1 MKNKL
6 LKNIALGIACTLGLG
21 SVIATGV
28 LLTQKQD
35 NVIESKAEQVY
46 EEEFYVGGVDIIADE
61 DHHVELGD
69 GYAEFDIET
78 NTLTLHN
85 CTYTGEGTFW
95 REYYYQEDYNDYRAA
110 LMLKDFYVDITIV
123 LEGENSFTCTGTED
137 YAAGVLIFSNHHHK
151 ATIVGEGSLT
161 AQGTAYGFYCRHVGL
176 IFESGTINA
185 ISTGA
190 TTGDIISSI
199 GYYIYTA
206 SSGSG
211 TEAYLHH
218 YKKGAVIN
226 AYGGT
231 LPSTSTYQGSYG
243 FRSASVY
250 NCIID
255 GATINA
261 TGGNV
266 NNSELYTVGFRC
278 TGTSM
283 TIRNN
288 TRIVA
293 KGGEGGKSYGI
304 DVGNSSKPVIISNDI
319 KYLEF
324 AGHTSAFVNPSRFK
338 NSIVGLYASEFDGSG
353 TLSTLGTNTGSN
365 GKNLTT
371 SNKNL
376 KFQRITA
383 DVTPFNGDY
392 DGNEHSISIT
402 NLDPADSTVEYS
414 IDNGETWS
422 TTLPTYVNAGEHSTK
437 YRFTKTYFPTAEG
450 VATVTINELDI
461 PNVSVTVTSET
472 IAYDG
477 QPHSPTIATSPSSTG
492 GFDVTFTYSA
502 TETGEFTAEIPEFID
517 AGTHTIYWKAT
528 CPNFKEASGSVQFTI
543 SETPTPTPEPDPGS
557 SESPSSESPSSETPT
572 SESSSSSEVTPIPP
586 SDTNGGLPGGAIA
599 LIAVGGTLGLGC
611 LALFALFLFNP
622 RYVVDYAAK
631 KVIRTIYVKE
641 HYDMVLLRDTHLR
654 KVRRNK
660 VDVYKTRAEAE
671 KALNK

>member
-1 MKNKL
+1 MKHNKL
-6 LKNIALGIACTLGLG
+6 FSKITRGIVCTLGLG
-21 SVIATGV
+21 SVITTGV

-35 NVIESKAEQVY
+35 NIIESKAEQVY
-46 EEEFYVGGVDIIADE
+46 EEEFYVGGVDIIADA
-61 DHHVELGD
+61 DHRVELGD
-69 GYAEFDIET
+69 GYAEFDMET
-78 NTLTLHN
+78 NTLTLNN
-85 CTYTGEGTFW
+85 CTYTGQGTFW
-95 REYYYQEDYNDYRAA
+95 REYYYQENYNDYRAA

-123 LEGENSFTCTGTED
+123 LVGDNTFTCTGTED
-137 YAAGVLIFSNHHHK
+137 YAAGALIFSNHYHK

-206 SSGSG
+206 SSGEG
-211 TEAYLHH
+211 TEAYLHQ

-231 LPSTSTYQGSYG
+231 LPSDITYEGSFG
-243 FRSASVY
+243 FRCASVY

-266 NNSELYTVGFRC
+266 SNSELKTVGFRC
-278 TGTSM
+278 AGTSM

-288 TRIVA
+288 TRIIA

-304 DVGNSSKPVIISNDI
+304 DVGESSKPVIISNDI

-324 AGHTSAFVNPSRFK
+324 AGHTGAFVNPSRFK

-353 TLSTLGTNTGSN
+353 TLSQLGTNTGSS
-365 GKNLTT
+365 GKNIST

-383 DVTPFNGDY
+383 DVTSFTGDY

-422 TTLPTYVNAGEHSTK
+422 TTLPTFVNAGEHTIK
-437 YRFTKTYFPTAEG
+437 YRFTKTYFPTENG
-450 VATVTINELDI
+450 TATVQINEIDI
-461 PNVSVTVTSET
+461 PNVSVTVTDDT
-472 IAYDG
+472 IVYDG
-477 QPHSPTIATSPSSTG
+477 QPHKPTIATSPSSAAGST
-492 GFDVTFTYSA
+492 VTFTYSD
-502 TETGEFTAEIPEFID
+502 TETGPFTTDVPEFTD
-517 AGTHTIYWKAT
+517 AGTYKIYWKAT
-528 CPNFKEASGSVQFTI
+528 CPNCKEATGFVEFTI
-543 SETPTPTPEPDPGS
+543 SEAPAPTPDPDPDPT
-557 SESPSSESPSSETPT
+557 PSNPKS
-572 SESSSSSEVTPIPP
+572 
-586 SDTNGGLPGGAIA
+586 GGLPGWGVA
-599 LIAVGGTLGLGC
+599 LIVVGGVLGASCLAV
-611 LALFALFLFNP
+611 LALFIFWP
-622 RYVVDYAAK
+622 RYIVDEVNK
-631 KVIRTIYVKE
+631 RIIRTIFVWKNKE
-641 HYDMVLLRDTHLR
+641 D
-654 KVRRNK
+654 KVTLFSNK
-660 VDVYKTRAEAE
+660 FRIIKTDKAKVFKTKADAE
-671 KALNK
+671 KALKE